1 MEYIKRIEICGGIQT
16 VLREYACIIKF
27 RKNLQQSQ
35 TEHKHLQIKNRS
47 RHQVQRKSMPV
58 FR

>member
-35 TEHKHLQIKNRS
+35 TEHKHLQI
-47 RHQVQRKSMPV
+47 
-58 FR
+58 